1 MIALLV
7 SSLVLLCLTTAGIY
21 LRLLAHEEQRQQ
33 RIYPRIAQANS
44 ESVDWPRPYGS
55 HRTPWRDRRKEIA

>member
-7 SSLVLLCLTTAGIY
+7 SSLVLVTLCAGIY
-21 LRLLAHEEQRQQ
+21 LRLLAHEEARQQ
-33 RIYPRIAQANS
+33 RVYPRIMQANS

-55 HRTPWRDRRKEIA
+55 HRQPWRNQRKEIA